1 MRVRAFTQD
10 DAHIFCREDQIE
22 EETARFIELANSIHA
37 DFGLERDHIALA
49 TRPEL
54 RAGSDE
60 FWDKAEAHMLAAA
73 RKAGVEPVIAE
84 GDGAFYAPKL
94 DWVLKDSIGRTWTC
108 GTIQLDY
115 VLPERLGA
123 EYVAEDGSKQ
133 RPVMLHRAI
142 CGSLERFIGVLI
154 EHYAGAFPLWLAPVQ
169 VVVATI
175 TSDADAYA
183 SQVAETLRKAGLRVD
198 SDLRNEKINYKVR
211 EHSLAKVPVIAVV
224 GRREAEE
231 GKVALRRLGSDRQ
244 EILNLSDAVNTLAMQ
259 AVPPDLAIRATGEP
273 RSPKEMA
280 RPVEAG

>member
-1 MRVRAFTQD
+1 
-10 DAHIFCREDQIE
+10 
-22 EETARFIELANSIHA
+22 
-37 DFGLERDHIALA
+37 
-49 TRPEL
+49 
-54 RAGSDE
+54 
-60 FWDKAEAHMLAAA
+60 MLAAA

-154 EHYAGAFPLWLAPVQ
+154 ENYAGAFPLWLAPVQ

-175 TSDADAYA
+175 TSDADGYA
-183 SQVAETLRKAGLRVD
+183 HEVAAQLRARGLRVET
-198 SDLRNEKINYKVR
+198 DLRNEKINYKIR
-211 EHSLAKVPVIAVV
+211 EHSLAKTPVIAVV

-244 EILNLSDAVNTLAMQ
+244 EILAVAEAVNTLALQ
-259 AVPPDLAIRATGEP
+259 ASPPDLARAAAQDTAPAARVGELQP
-273 RSPKEMA
+273 
-280 RPVEAG
+280 G